1 MIIKDKKILFQLNI
15 EKQLLFAD
23 ITRSKIRIK
32 TELWKAREGV
42 IIECPLN
49 WQYHDRRDVRIT
61 SRMAVSKNL
70 ITVTVIWNIENSS
83 F

>member
-32 TELWKAREGV
+32 TELWKV
-42 IIECPLN
+42 CDIFIKKT
-49 WQYHDRRDVRIT
+49 HDASDPGC
-61 SRMAVSKNL
+61 N
-70 ITVTVIWNIENSS
+70 
-83 F
+83 